1 MFLFDLLSDLSKLI
15 KPLPKTRMEEEDHE
29 KSFARVL
36 KGNVCFSP
44 KKCYIDRKLVYM
56 CKVEYK

>member
-15 KPLPKTRMEEEDHE
+15 KTLSKTRMEEEDRE
-29 KSFARVL
+29 KSFGRVL
-36 KGNVCFSP
+36 KGNVSFSP
-44 KKCYIDRKLVYM
+44 KKYYIDRKLVNM